1 MEVFIG
7 TIMPVGFNF
16 APKGWAFCNGQLM
29 SIAQNSALF
38 SLLGTMYGGDGVQT
52 FGLPDLR
59 GRVVVGSQAQGPGLM
74 NVAQGEMAGVN
85 NVTVIGN
92 GTAQV
97 HLTAANVPAHTHPA
111 TMTMSGLT
119 ATTTL
124 SAGTAGTGGAG
135 IPAAGSVLTGAT
147 SSGGA
152 ANIYLPAGTAP
163 TAPVDLGGIST
174 TVTGSGTVT
183 VDANTGGQPLVVPVV
198 TQAQTSVMQPYTGL
212 NFIIATEGIYPSRP

>member
-1 MEVFIG
+1 
-7 TIMPVGFNF
+7 
-16 APKGWAFCNGQLM
+16 
-29 SIAQNSALF
+29 
-38 SLLGTMYGGDGVQT
+38 
-52 FGLPDLR
+52 
-59 GRVVVGSQAQGPGLM
+59 
-74 NVAQGEMAGVN
+74 
-85 NVTVIGN
+85 
-92 GTAQV
+92 
-97 HLTAANVPAHTHPA
+97 
-111 TMTMSGLT
+111 MTMSGLT